1 MSWFRL
7 SSLIFTFWAAVFI
20 FLPGFANEFIGIGY
34 ESSPHAEDWTRI
46 VGLFALAFAVAL
58 NEAHGSGDVGVRRT
72 VARTVLAFAIPC
84 AVLMT
89 YWQIMPDRRWSRLDI
104 LTIGL
109 LYLISFGLFRQSG
122 LRRGS
127 AQ

>member
-7 SSLIFTFWAAVFI
+7 SSLIFAFWAAVFI
-20 FLPGFANEFIGIGY
+20 FLPGFANEFVGIGY
-34 ESSPHAEDWTRI
+34 EASPHAEDWTRL

-58 NEAHGSGDVGVRRT
+58 NEAHRSGDVGVHRT
-72 VARTVLAFAIPC
+72 VARFVLAFAVPC

-104 LTIGL
+104 LTIVL
-109 LYLISFGLFRQSG
+109 LCLVSFGMFRQSG
-122 LRRGS
+122 LWRGGTR
-127 AQ
+127 